1 MERRFVL
8 AVLGTAILPAAG
20 CLEAPVRDGGSSAC
34 AGTDDLSVEAETDEF
49 VVEPDDDTVETCT
62 FTLRNRASCS
72 VTVDPSDWRIEGDGA
87 NGEPVAR
94 GDASSS
100 ERTLD
105 AGEIHQWSLS
115 LTPHP
120 TPYTDETTYVVADL
134 EEGTY
139 EFVVTCS
146 LTGQNQV
153 TRRAGFTVVKR
164 SSTRQSVSAH

>member
-1 MERRFVL
+1 MERRSVL
-8 AVLGTAILPAAG
+8 AVLGTTVLPGAG

-34 AGTDDLSVEAETDEF
+34 AGVDELSLEAEADEF
-49 VVEPDDDTVETCT
+49 VVETGDDTVETLG

-72 VTVDPSDWRIEGDGA
+72 VTVVPSGWRIEGGGT

-94 GDASSS
+94 GDGGSG
-100 ERTLD
+100 ERALD
-105 AGEIHQWSLS
+105 AGETHQWSLS

-120 TPYTDETTYVVADL
+120 TPYTEETTYLVAEL

-146 LTGQNQV
+146 LAGQTQV
-153 TRRAGFTVVKR
+153 TRRAEFAVVKR
-164 SSTRQSVSAH
+164 SNNRQ

>member
-8 AVLGTAILPAAG
+8 TVLATAILPAAG
-20 CLEAPVRDGGSSAC
+20 CLEAPVRDGGSSTC
-34 AGTDDLSVEAETDEF
+34 AGTDDLSLEAETDEF
-49 VVEPDDDTVETCT
+49 VVDTGDDTVETLT

-72 VTVDPSDWRIEGDGA
+72 VTVAPSGWRIEGEGA
-87 NGEPVAR
+87 NGETVAR
-94 GDASSS
+94 GDGSSS

-105 AGEIHQWSLS
+105 TGETHRWSLS

-120 TPYTDETTYVVADL
+120 TPYTEETTYVVADL

-146 LTGQNQV
+146 LTGQNRV
-153 TRRAGFTVVKR
+153 TRKAGFGVVKR
-164 SSTRQSVSAH
+164 TSTRQ